1 MEKTIENSQQFLD
14 EPELLTRSEVA
25 LLLHVSISYV
35 DHLYD
40 LPFYKI
46 GSKKLYSKKEVLAYL
61 SSNHLDIKPRK
72 VSKTDSIYT
81 REAAHE

>member
-1 MEKTIENSQQFLD
+1 MEKTILNSPQFLD

-46 GSKKLYSKKEVLAYL
+46 GAKKLYSKKEVLTYL
-61 SSNHLDIKPRK
+61 ARNHLDTTTRK
-72 VSKTDSIYT
+72 VSKTNSIYE

>member
-14 EPELLTRSEVA
+14 DPELLTRSEVA

-46 GSKKLYSKKEVLAYL
+46 GAKKLYSKKEVLTYL
-61 SSNHLDIKPRK
+61 ARNHLDTTTRK
-72 VSKTDSIYT
+72 VSKTDSIHT
-81 REAAHE
+81 RGEANG